1 MRRTTDLVPGP
12 SGPGTCTPTG
22 STSGPR
28 ADESSTSGEEFVRR
42 IYAEHGA
49 LLLRYAARLLGG
61 DWHRAEDIL
70 QEAALRAWKRS
81 TTLGLNVTEAR
92 PWMFTVVKNLV
103 IDHRRAR
110 SIRPPENSSLD
121 VLRTDPCQDG
131 TIERFLT
138 SHTVLEAF
146 EDLTEQHRDIIKL
159 MYYLECSVA
168 QVADHLGIPPGT
180 VKSRSYYALRAL
192 KKALHDR
199 GVTP

>member
-12 SGPGTCTPTG
+12 SAPGTP
-22 STSGPR
+22 STTHDDANGI
-28 ADESSTSGEEFVRR
+28 SGEDFIRR
-42 IYAEHGA
+42 LYAEHGT

-70 QEAALRAWKRS
+70 QEAALRAWKHA
-81 TTLGLNVTEAR
+81 TTLGLDVHEAR

-103 IDHRRAR
+103 IDYRRAR
-110 SIRPPENSSLD
+110 SIRPPEHPTSDTLD
-121 VLRTDPCQDG
+121 IPTPHHDP
-131 TIERFLT
+131 TERLLAR
-138 SHTVLEAF
+138 HAVLEAF

-159 MYYLECSVA
+159 MYYLQCSVA
-168 QVADHLGIPPGT
+168 EVSEHLGIPPGT

-199 GVTP
+199 GVTH